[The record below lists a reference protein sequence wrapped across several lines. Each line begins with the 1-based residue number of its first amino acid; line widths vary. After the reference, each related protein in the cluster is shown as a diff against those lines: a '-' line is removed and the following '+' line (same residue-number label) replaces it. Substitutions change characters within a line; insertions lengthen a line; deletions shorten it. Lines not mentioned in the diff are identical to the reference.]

1 MTFKS
6 FINYLVKN
14 YLAPSAKYPFKL
26 WNFFSSVMEDSDMA
40 VTTNSLE
47 NINLKLK
54 RHLGHGYLSA
64 KNAYRKLKS
73 FQEDQISLYTSCIS
87 YTVYAITK

>member
-1 MTFKS
+1 MT
-6 FINYLVKN
+6 
-14 YLAPSAKYPFKL
+14 PSAKYPFKL
-26 WNFFSSVMEDSDMA
+26 WNYFDSVTEDLDMA

-54 RHLGHGYLSA
+54 RNLGHGYLSA

-73 FQEDQISLYTSCIS
+73 FQEDQISLYTS
-87 YTVYAITK
+87 VYVITK